1 MKKVNYLWVGLGLTC
16 LIPCFFFTLSRRQ
29 LVLFQ
34 CLYMLAVAFIAF
46 IMHKKGWKLH
56 WTVIFM
62 AISMVVKIGYIFATP
77 VWVRQHDFI
86 DFGVGFGHG
95 GYIEY
100 FYYNKK
106 LPDFDPR
113 EVWAFFQPPLHHI
126 IAALWLGIQTSLGVA
141 YRHAQEN
148 VQALTMFYAG
158 GTVLLSHEIFKKMSL
173 QGLGLFLPTLLIA
186 FHPAIILLSGS
197 LNNDALSLFLQ
208 VTTLYF
214 TIVWYQKPSMGRVIG
229 IAISIGCSMMAK
241 VSGFLIAPAI
251 ALVFLDRWICEKECF
266 KKYLGQFF
274 VFGLISLPLGLWYPI
289 RNFVKFKVPFNYT
302 PHVGEPVGNVSWI
315 QRIFDMRT
323 EKVFV
328 SLLSNQDAY
337 DEYNIPLT
345 LLKTAMFGETDLSIG
360 AEYIIPFANL
370 LFCINIV
377 LVLLSLGAMGYYFIK
392 KTAYIKGML
401 KWSFLLYY
409 VVMMLFYFQF
419 NFSMPYFSSQDFR
432 YIIPTAIIG
441 AMFLGFLLQDLEI
454 GKEKGKNKFF
464 LSLIRLM
471 TGLFCFSSFAVY
483 VLLIMNMG

>member
-1 MKKVNYLWVGLGLTC
+1 
-16 LIPCFFFTLSRRQ
+16 
-29 LVLFQ
+29 
-34 CLYMLAVAFIAF
+34 
-46 IMHKKGWKLH
+46 
-56 WTVIFM
+56 
-62 AISMVVKIGYIFATP
+62 
-77 VWVRQHDFI
+77 
-86 DFGVGFGHG
+86 
-95 GYIEY
+95 
-100 FYYNKK
+100 
-106 LPDFDPR
+106 
-113 EVWAFFQPPLHHI
+113 
-126 IAALWLGIQTSLGVA
+126 
-141 YRHAQEN
+141 
-148 VQALTMFYAG
+148 MFYAG

-328 SLLSNQDAY
+328 SRL
-337 DEYNIPLT
+337 
-345 LLKTAMFGETDLSIG
+345 TAMMSI
-360 AEYIIPFANL
+360 IFP
-370 LFCINIV
+370 
-377 LVLLSLGAMGYYFIK
+377 
-392 KTAYIKGML
+392 
-401 KWSFLLYY
+401 
-409 VVMMLFYFQF
+409 
-419 NFSMPYFSSQDFR
+419 
-432 YIIPTAIIG
+432 
-441 AMFLGFLLQDLEI
+441 
-454 GKEKGKNKFF
+454 
-464 LSLIRLM
+464 
-471 TGLFCFSSFAVY
+471 
-483 VLLIMNMG
+483 